1 MMKMEPAA
9 CERLE
14 QEFLWEAR
22 FTNTRVTGMSGG
34 RIDEA
39 GVQRF
44 SVVSLTV
51 YFQCK
56 RHVGSVGAGAG
67 ATFAAR

>member
-14 QEFLWEAR
+14 QELLWEAR

-39 GVQRF
+39 GVQRL
-44 SVVSLTV
+44 SVVS
-51 YFQCK
+51 
-56 RHVGSVGAGAG
+56 
-67 ATFAAR
+67 